1 MKPLIE
7 MIGVTKD
14 FIQGDNIIRALKET
28 NFTAYEGEL
37 IAIVGPSGSGK
48 STFLTILGGLQKP
61 TTGRVLLN
69 GKPFSDLDVKEKSK
83 IRLDNIGFIL
93 QASNLIPFLTIK
105 EQMILYNKITRTNRN
120 QAWMDEFSNFSF
132 IASNQAFNGIWSY
145 NYEGISRTNTAIDY
159 LTDDEVMSK
168 LNMESSLKNRLLG
181 EAYFLRAFYY
191 FDLVNLFG
199 DVPLLIK
206 PLQSFE
212 EAYEVAQRAD
222 KSTVWDQI
230 KSDLSDAK
238 ALLPNTKFSSETEK
252 WRVSKGAVIAMQ
264 AKTALFNEQW

>member
-1 MKPLIE
+1 MKPIIE

-120 QAWMDEFSNFSF
+120 QAWMDELF
-132 IASNQAFNGIWSY
+132 
-145 NYEGISRTNTAIDY
+145 
-159 LTDDEVMSK
+159 LK
-168 LNMESSLKNRLLG
+168 LDVEKLKNKYPNSLSGG
-181 EAYFLRAFYY
+181 ERQRAAIAKALYHQPSVIFA
-191 FDLVNLFG
+191 DEPTASL
-199 DVPLLIK
+199 DTK
-206 PLQSFE
+206 K
-212 EAYEVAQRAD
+212 AYEVVKLLAKETKEQKKATIMVTHDERMLEFCD
-222 KSTVWDQI
+222 KVYEITDGV
-230 KSDLSDAK
+230 L
-238 ALLPNTKFSSETEK
+238 TE
-252 WRVSKGAVIAMQ
+252 RLRDNA
-264 AKTALFNEQW
+264 

>member
-120 QAWMDEFSNFSF
+120 QAWMDELF
-132 IASNQAFNGIWSY
+132 
-145 NYEGISRTNTAIDY
+145 
-159 LTDDEVMSK
+159 LK
-168 LNMESSLKNRLLG
+168 LDVEKLKNKYPNSLSGG
-181 EAYFLRAFYY
+181 ERQRAAIAKALYHQPSVIFA
-191 FDLVNLFG
+191 DEPTASL
-199 DVPLLIK
+199 DTK
-206 PLQSFE
+206 K
-212 EAYEVAQRAD
+212 AYEVVKLLAKETKEQKKATIMVTHDERMLEFCD
-222 KSTVWDQI
+222 KVYEITDGV
-230 KSDLSDAK
+230 L
-238 ALLPNTKFSSETEK
+238 TE
-252 WRVSKGAVIAMQ
+252 RLRDNA
-264 AKTALFNEQW
+264 